1 MLTVNADSHS
11 LMNQF
16 HKPTDEKRSVVILH
30 DDQYTAWLNAAPE
43 QSMAFMVPYAA
54 ELLVAQTAA
63 PR

>member
-1 MLTVNADSHS
+1 
-11 LMNQF
+11 MNQF

-30 DDQYTAWLNAAPE
+30 DDQYTAWLNAVPE